1 MPSLIGNRPNQVST
15 NGDLGTLA
23 FQDSNAVNLTGGT
36 AVLSSVVSDSLT
48 ADSINLRIDHDLSN
62 IAPSLNL
69 DFANSKTLDPRI
81 TFTRASTATF
91 YDGVTT
97 AKAEE
102 NLVTYS
108 QEFDNAAWL
117 KLNAT
122 VTANSTAAPDGTT
135 TAETLTDNAT
145 NSFHTFY
152 RNITV
157 SAGEH
162 TLSIFMKAG
171 TTNFGAL
178 SANWNAQAIGYG
190 AVVDLTSGTVTTTLS
205 NGGGSGTNS
214 VQSVGNGWYRIS
226 ITVNI
231 SVGSNCYFL
240 CSTSNSGTPATSS
253 SSVPTYVGSG
263 GTILAWGAQVEQ
275 RSAVSAY
282 TPTTTALITNYIPV
296 LRTAA
301 SGVARFE
308 HNPITGESLGLEIE
322 ESRTNLS
329 IYSDD
334 FSNAAWTKTASTI
347 TSNTIVAPDGTLTG
361 DKLVDT
367 AATSTHFIS
376 QTPTTTAA
384 AHTFS
389 VYAKAGELGYLA
401 LYSPTTTTGAVFDLL
416 TGVSTVN
423 VVTAPTSK
431 TITPVG
437 NGWYRCSIT
446 VTATAAPNTFSLYLN
461 NINSASS
468 SYLGNGFNGIYIW
481 GAQLEAGAFAT
492 SYIPTVASTVT
503 RAADAASITGTNF
516 SNWYNASEGTMYAD
530 VVPNASLSNRISLD
544 FNAGG
549 GSSNYIA
556 LFAQRSSSLGILA
569 FVHANATSQVDISTQ
584 TNADGK
590 TVFAYKTN
598 DFAMTRNGAAAFA
611 DTSGLVPQGIDR
623 VFIGDDYNA
632 GNAINGT
639 IKKIQYFPRRLPNAE
654 LVEMTT

>member
-1 MPSLIGNRPNQVST
+1 MPSLIGNKPNQVPS

-36 AVLSSVVSDSLT
+36 AVIDNLT

-102 NLVTYS
+102 NLFIYS
-108 QEFDNAAWL
+108 DDFTSTVGRWASSGT
-117 KLNAT
+117 T
-122 VTANSTAAPDGTT
+122 VTVNSTAAPDGTT
-135 TAETLTDNAT
+135 TGDTLTAT
-145 NSFHTFY
+145 AGT
-152 RNITV
+152 
-157 SAGEH
+157 SAKFTEQTRSVFSGIVVM
-162 TLSIFMKAG
+162 SVYIKAG
-171 TTNFGAL
+171 THNFVQFLNSGD
-178 SANWNAQAIGYG
+178 AQAFANFDVTAG
-190 AVVDLTSGTVTTTLS
+190 AGVVGTTGTKTTSS
-205 NGGGSGTNS
+205 IIDA
-214 VQSVGNGWYRIS
+214 GNGWYRCVAIFNA
-226 ITVNI
+226 TVAY
-231 SVGSNCYFL
+231 SNTYRINL
-240 CSTSNSGTPATSS
+240 VPSASATYNQSLVAAGTE
-253 SSVPTYVGSG
+253 
-263 GTILAWGAQVEQ
+263 TIILWGAQLEQ

-282 TPTTTALITNYIPV
+282 TPTTTAPITNYIPV

-322 ESRTNLS
+322 ESRANLLT
-329 IYSDD
+329 YSDD
-334 FSNAAWTKTASTI
+334 GSNAAWTKTNLTVS
-347 TSNTIVAPDGTLTG
+347 SNVIIAPDGTLTG
-361 DKLVDT
+361 DKLVDDTT
-367 AATSTHFIS
+367 AGVSRILR
-376 QTPTTTAA
+376 QNPTTTAV

-389 VYAKAGELGYLA
+389 VYAKAGERTWVSLGITDSGSTVRLCWFN
-401 LYSPTTTTGAVFDLL
+401 LS
-416 TGVSTVN
+416 TGVVG
-423 VVTAPTSK
+423 TAQTGLTTS
-431 TITPVG
+431 IQSVG
-437 NGWYRCSIT
+437 NGWYRCVATI
-446 VTATAAPNTFSLYLN
+446 ATALAGTNAARIYLTTADNT
-461 NINSASS
+461 S
-468 SYLGNGFNGIYIW
+468 SYTGDGYSGIYIW

-549 GSSNYIA
+549 ASPNYIA

-569 FVHANATSQVDISTQ
+569 FVNANATSQVDISTQ

-654 LVEMTT
+654 LVEMTS